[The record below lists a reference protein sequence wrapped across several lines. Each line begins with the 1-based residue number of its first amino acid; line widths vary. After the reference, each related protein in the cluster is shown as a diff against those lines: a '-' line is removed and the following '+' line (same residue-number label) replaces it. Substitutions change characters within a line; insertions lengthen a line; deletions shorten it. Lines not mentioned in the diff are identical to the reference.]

1 MPLRHRGHGK
11 RNGRARSLL
20 LFPAWLACQLSPT
33 HLRAEKPSE
42 YEVKAVYLFQFGKF
56 VRWPVR
62 SHVSSNAFTICV
74 LGEDPFRET
83 LDRILEG
90 ETFDGKRPAIR
101 RVRRVQATGDCRM
114 VFISVSEKARLREI
128 LEGVK
133 EKNILTVSDIE
144 GFSRLGGMIEL
155 VLDDER
161 VRFEVNLDATTKAGL
176 ELSSELLK
184 VARVVRRSP
193 PPPRGA

>member
-1 MPLRHRGHGK
+1 
-11 RNGRARSLL
+11 
-20 LFPAWLACQLSPT
+20 
-33 HLRAEKPSE
+33 
-42 YEVKAVYLFQFGKF
+42 
-56 VRWPVR
+56 
-62 SHVSSNAFTICV
+62 
-74 LGEDPFRET
+74 
-83 LDRILEG
+83 
-90 ETFDGKRPAIR
+90 
-101 RVRRVQATGDCRM
+101 M

>member
-1 MPLRHRGHGK
+1 
-11 RNGRARSLL
+11 
-20 LFPAWLACQLSPT
+20 
-33 HLRAEKPSE
+33 
-42 YEVKAVYLFQFGKF
+42 
-56 VRWPVR
+56 
-62 SHVSSNAFTICV
+62 
-74 LGEDPFRET
+74 
-83 LDRILEG
+83 
-90 ETFDGKRPAIR
+90 
-101 RVRRVQATGDCRM
+101 M

-184 VARVVRRSP
+184 VARAVRRSP
-193 PPPRGA
+193 PPPRGS